1 VIYRSF
7 SRFRFIA
14 LLLVLDFTV
23 QAQTHEVVETGLSY
37 REYGAAVR
45 NLSEP
50 ASLFDSDNYISNET
64 GYLHILP
71 ALERVGVGDGV
82 YIGVG
87 PEQNFTYIARIRPE
101 YAFILDIRRDNLLEH
116 VLFKVLFE
124 MADSRQTF
132 LSLLLSKPQK
142 DNAEVL
148 SSPTIKNLVDY
159 FDALEGDEA
168 FFNLNLSRIKKLA
181 GTYELNLSARDYQV
195 IEKTLR
201 VFMVRHL
208 DLRWEYMTGG
218 NRGIYFPS
226 FREMLLEK
234 DMDGQYGNFL
244 NSDDDFYYIK
254 NMQAANLII
263 PVTGDFAGK
272 LALANIAE
280 YIRKRGDMVSAFY
293 LSNVEYYLVSDGL
306 MPGFAENVKRLPITD
321 KSILIRAFVN
331 LRSAEHPAR
340 VDNELMT
347 TVMQYVSS
355 FNRLFEQG
363 RYRNYL
369 DVGTA
374 DYLR

>member
-1 VIYRSF
+1 MIYRSF
-7 SRFRFIA
+7 SRFRFVA

-23 QAQTHEVVETGLSY
+23 QAQTHEVVEAGLSQK
-37 REYGAAVR
+37 EYAAAVR

-50 ASLFDSDNYISNET
+50 TSLFDSNNYISNET

-71 ALERVGVGDGV
+71 ALERVGVGGGV

-142 DNAEVL
+142 DDAAIL

-159 FDALEGDEA
+159 FDTLEGDEA

-181 GTYELNLSARDYQV
+181 GTYELNLSPHDYQI
-195 IEKTLR
+195 IEKTFR
-201 VFMVRHL
+201 VFLDRHL
-208 DLRWEYMTGG
+208 DLRWEYTTGG

-226 FREMLLEK
+226 FRDMLLEK
-234 DMDGQYGNFL
+234 DMDGRYGNFL
-244 NSDDDFYYIK
+244 DSDDDFYYIK
-254 NMQAANLII
+254 NMQAANLIV

-272 LALANIAE
+272 LALTNIAE
-280 YIRKRGDMVSAFY
+280 YIRKRGDTVSAFY
-293 LSNVEYYLVSDGL
+293 LSNVEYYLMSDGL

-331 LRSAEHPAR
+331 LRSAAHPAR

>member
-7 SRFRFIA
+7 SRFRLIA
-14 LLLVLDFTV
+14 LLFVLDVTV
-23 QAQTHEVVETGLSY
+23 QAQPHEVVEAGLSQ
-37 REYGAAVR
+37 REYAAAVR

-50 ASLFDSDNYISNET
+50 TALFDSNNYISNET

-71 ALERVGVGDGV
+71 SLERLGVRGGV

-101 YAFILDIRRDNLLEH
+101 YAFILDIRRENMLEH

-132 LSLLLSKPQK
+132 LSLLLSKPLK
-142 DNAEVL
+142 DDTAVL

-159 FDALEGDEA
+159 FDTLEGDEA
-168 FFNLNLSRIKKLA
+168 FFKLNLSRIKKLA
-181 GTYELNLSARDYQV
+181 GRYELNLSSHDYQI
-195 IEKTLR
+195 IEKTYR
-201 VFMVRHL
+201 VFLDRHL
-208 DLRWEYMTGG
+208 DLRWEYMTSG
-218 NRGIYFPS
+218 NRGINFPS
-226 FREMLLEK
+226 FRDMLLGK
-234 DMDGQYGNFL
+234 DVDGHYGNFL

-254 NMQAANLII
+254 NMQAANLIV

-272 LALANIAE
+272 LALTNIAE
-280 YIRKRGDMVSAFY
+280 YIRKRGDKVSAFY

-331 LRSAEHPAR
+331 LRSAAHPAR
-340 VDNELMT
+340 EDNELMT

-363 RYRNYL
+363 RYRKYL

>member
-1 VIYRSF
+1 MIYRSF

>member
-1 VIYRSF
+1 MIYRSF

-23 QAQTHEVVETGLSY
+23 QAQTHEVEEIGLSY

-101 YAFILDIRRDNLLEH
+101 YAFILDIRRENLLEH

-272 LALANIAE
+272 LALTNIAE
-280 YIRKRGDMVSAFY
+280 YIRKRGDTVSAFY

-306 MPGFAENVKRLPITD
+306 MPGFAENVKLLPIND

>member
-1 VIYRSF
+1 MIYRSF

-321 KSILIRAFVN
+321 RSILIRAFVN

>member
-1 VIYRSF
+1 MIYRF
-7 SRFRFIA
+7 LSRFRLVA
-14 LLLVLDFTV
+14 LLFVLDVTV
-23 QAQTHEVVETGLSY
+23 HAQTHEVVEAGLSQ
-37 REYGAAVR
+37 REYAAAVR

-50 ASLFDSDNYISNET
+50 TALFDSNSYISNET

-71 ALERVGVGDGV
+71 SLERLGVRGGV

-101 YAFILDIRRDNLLEH
+101 YAFILDIRRENMLEH

-132 LSLLLSKPQK
+132 LSLLLSKPVK
-142 DNAEVL
+142 DDAAVL

-159 FDALEGDEA
+159 FDTLEGDEA

-181 GTYELNLSARDYQV
+181 GRYELNLSSHDYQV
-195 IEKTLR
+195 IEKTYR
-201 VFMVRHL
+201 VFLDRHL
-208 DLRWEYMTGG
+208 DLRWEYMTSG
-218 NRGIYFPS
+218 NRGINFPS
-226 FREMLLEK
+226 FRDMLLEK
-234 DMDGQYGNFL
+234 DMDGRYGNFL

-254 NMQAANLII
+254 NMQAANLIV

-272 LALANIAE
+272 LALKNIAE
-280 YIRKRGDMVSAFY
+280 YIRKRGDTVSAFY

-306 MPGFAENVKRLPITD
+306 MPGFSENVKRLPITD

-331 LRSAEHPAR
+331 LRSAAHPAR

-363 RYRNYL
+363 RYRKYL

-374 DYLR
+374 DYLK

>member
-321 KSILIRAFVN
+321 RSILIRAFVN

>member
-1 VIYRSF
+1 MIYRF
-7 SRFRFIA
+7 LSRFRLVA
-14 LLLVLDFTV
+14 LLFVLDVTV
-23 QAQTHEVVETGLSY
+23 HAQTHEVVEAGLSQ
-37 REYGAAVR
+37 REYAAAVR

-50 ASLFDSDNYISNET
+50 TALFDSNSYISNET

-71 ALERVGVGDGV
+71 SLERLGVRGGV

-101 YAFILDIRRDNLLEH
+101 YAFILDIRRENMLEH

-132 LSLLLSKPQK
+132 LSLLLSKPVK
-142 DNAEVL
+142 DDAAVL

-159 FDALEGDEA
+159 FDTLEGDEA

-181 GTYELNLSARDYQV
+181 GRYELNLSSHDYQI
-195 IEKTLR
+195 IEKTYR
-201 VFMVRHL
+201 VFLDRHL
-208 DLRWEYMTGG
+208 DLRWEYMTSG
-218 NRGIYFPS
+218 NRGINFPS
-226 FREMLLEK
+226 FRDMLLEK
-234 DMDGQYGNFL
+234 DMDGRYGNFL

-254 NMQAANLII
+254 NMQAANLIV

-272 LALANIAE
+272 LALKNIAE
-280 YIRKRGDMVSAFY
+280 YIRKRGDTVSAFY

-306 MPGFAENVKRLPITD
+306 MPGFSENVKRLPITD

-331 LRSAEHPAR
+331 LRSAAHPAR

-363 RYRNYL
+363 RYRKYL

-374 DYLR
+374 DYLK

>member
-1 VIYRSF
+1 MIYRF
-7 SRFRFIA
+7 LSRFRLVA
-14 LLLVLDFTV
+14 LLFVLDVTV
-23 QAQTHEVVETGLSY
+23 HAQTHEVVEAGLSQ
-37 REYGAAVR
+37 REYAAAVR

-50 ASLFDSDNYISNET
+50 TALFDSNSYISNET

-71 ALERVGVGDGV
+71 SLERLGVRGGV

-101 YAFILDIRRDNLLEH
+101 YAFILDIRRENMLEH

-132 LSLLLSKPQK
+132 LSLLLSKPVK
-142 DNAEVL
+142 DDAAVL

-159 FDALEGDEA
+159 FDTLEGDEA

-181 GTYELNLSARDYQV
+181 GRYELNLSSHDYQI
-195 IEKTLR
+195 IEKTYR
-201 VFMVRHL
+201 VFLDRHL

-226 FREMLLEK
+226 FRDMLLEK
-234 DMDGQYGNFL
+234 DMDGRYGNFL

-254 NMQAANLII
+254 NMQAANLIV

-272 LALANIAE
+272 LALKNIAE
-280 YIRKRGDMVSAFY
+280 YIRKRGDTVSAFY

-306 MPGFAENVKRLPITD
+306 MPGFSENVKRLPITD

-331 LRSAEHPAR
+331 LRSAAHPAR

-363 RYRNYL
+363 RYRKYL

-374 DYLR
+374 DYLK